1 MEKYFY
7 HGKNETDV
15 YLFHEGN
22 NNNLYK
28 FLGSHIYMD
37 DIGTYTRFLVWAP
50 NAKNVNL
57 VGDFN
62 NWNDYSLPLRK
73 LQDGEIWEICI
84 RNVKIFDS
92 YKYRIVTQDSE
103 VLYKAD
109 PFAFHSELRPK
120 TASKVYDIEG
130 YKWNDKK
137 WLKKREKADKFNSP
151 MSIYEI
157 NLSSW
162 RKHGENYLSYVQ
174 LSDELVAY
182 LKEMNY
188 THVEFMPLME
198 HPFDGS
204 WGYQLTGFFAAT
216 SRFGCPKDLM
226 YLIDKLHQ
234 NDIGVIM
241 DWVPA
246 HFCKDDF
253 GLRKFDGSNLFEKTD
268 QYLADND
275 QWGTLNFDFS
285 KKEVVNF
292 LISSALFWF
301 KYYHLDGLRVDA
313 VAYMIYLNFSG
324 KDIRNEDGGYENKEA
339 IEFIKKLNN
348 TIKQEFP
355 SVFVIAQESTAWPNV
370 TKPVKENGL
379 GFDFKWNMGW
389 MNDIIKYMK
398 MDPLFRKDH
407 HNLLTFSIM
416 YAFNENY
423 ILPFSHDEVV
433 HMKNSMIGK
442 MPGTYDQKFDQIRL
456 LYSCMFAHPGKKLL
470 FMGNDIGQFDE
481 WNEYKEI
488 TWEVLE
494 YEKHQKLKYFMK
506 DLNKFYLNN
515 DEFYDLDTSYSGFQ
529 WEDVNNTNESLII
542 FERINS
548 KNEKIICIFNFTPVR
563 RKKYPVGVDEYALYS
578 VVLNSSMKKYGGSLL
593 RNKPYYSKNKK
604 HNDRKFSITVDI
616 EPFSAIF
623 IKLNKLRCIN
633 KN

>member
-130 YKWNDKK
+130 YKWNDQK
-137 WLKKREKADKFNSP
+137 WLKKRETTDKFNSP

-174 LSDELVAY
+174 LSDELVSY

-355 SVFVIAQESTAWPNV
+355 SVFVIAEESTAWPNV

-456 LYSCMFAHPGKKLL
+456 LYSFMFAHPGKKLL

-616 EPFSAIF
+616 EPFSAMF

>member
-28 FLGSHIYMD
+28 FLGSHIYTD
-37 DIGTYTRFLVWAP
+37 DIGKYTRFLVWAP

-92 YKYRIVTQDSE
+92 YKYRIVTQDSD

-137 WLKKREKADKFNSP
+137 WLKKREKTDKFNSP

-162 RKHGENYLSYVQ
+162 RKHGENYLSYVL

-355 SVFVIAQESTAWPNV
+355 SVFVIAEESTAWPNV

-456 LYSCMFAHPGKKLL
+456 LYSFMFAHPGKKLL

-529 WEDVNNTNESLII
+529 WEDVNNANESLII

-616 EPFSAIF
+616 EPFSAMF

>member
-355 SVFVIAQESTAWPNV
+355 SVFVIAEESTAWPNV

-456 LYSCMFAHPGKKLL
+456 LYSFMFAHPGKKLL

-542 FERINS
+542 FFFFNS

>member
-28 FLGSHIYMD
+28 FLGSHIYTD

-92 YKYRIVTQDSE
+92 YKYRIVTQDSD

-137 WLKKREKADKFNSP
+137 WLKKREKTDKFNSP

-355 SVFVIAQESTAWPNV
+355 SVFVIAEESTVWPNV
-370 TKPVKENGL
+370 TKPVEENGL

-456 LYSCMFAHPGKKLL
+456 LYSFMFAHPGKKLL

>member
-28 FLGSHIYMD
+28 FLGSHIYTD

-92 YKYRIVTQDSE
+92 YKYRIVTQNSD

-137 WLKKREKADKFNSP
+137 WIKKREKTDKFNSP

-355 SVFVIAQESTAWPNV
+355 SVFVIAEESTAWPNV

-456 LYSCMFAHPGKKLL
+456 LYSFMFAHPGKKLL

-616 EPFSAIF
+616 EPFSAMF
-623 IKLNKLRCIN
+623 IKLNKIRCIN

>member
-7 HGKNETDV
+7 QGNNETDV

-28 FLGSHIYMD
+28 FLGSHIYSD
-37 DIGTYTRFLVWAP
+37 DLGTYTRFLVWAP
-50 NAKNVNL
+50 NAKHVNL

-62 NWNDYSLPLRK
+62 DWDNYSLPLQK
-73 LQDGEIWEICI
+73 LHDGEIWEICL
-84 RNVKIFDS
+84 RDVKIFDS

-137 WLKKREKADKFNSP
+137 WIKKREQTDRFHSP

-162 RKHGENYLSYVQ
+162 RKHGENYLSYIQ
-174 LSDELVAY
+174 LADELVDY

-246 HFCKDDF
+246 HFCRDDF
-253 GLRKFDGSNLFEKTD
+253 GLRKFDGSNLFEKSD

-313 VAYMIYLNFSG
+313 VAYMIYLNFAG
-324 KDIRNEDGGYENKEA
+324 KDIRNEDGSYENKEA
-339 IEFIKKLNN
+339 IEFIKKLNQ

-355 SVFVIAQESTAWPNV
+355 SAFVIAEESTSWPNV
-370 TKPVKENGL
+370 TKSVEENGL

-398 MDPLFRKDH
+398 MDPIFRKDH

-442 MPGTYDQKFDQIRL
+442 MPGTYDEKFDQIRL
-456 LYSCMFAHPGKKLL
+456 LYSFMFAHPGKKLL

-481 WNEYKEI
+481 WNEYKEV

-494 YEKHQKLKYFMK
+494 YEKHQKLKHFMK
-506 DLNKFYLNN
+506 DLNKFYIDN
-515 DEFYDLDTSYSGFQ
+515 DEFYDMDTSYSCFQ
-529 WEDVNNTNESLII
+529 WEDVNNANESLII

-548 KNEKIICIFNFTPVR
+548 KNEKIICIFNFTPVKR
-563 RKKYPVGVDEYALYS
+563 EKYPVGVDNYALYS
-578 VVLNSSMKKYGGSLL
+578 VVLNSSMKKYGGNLP
-593 RNKPYYSKNKK
+593 RNKPYYSKNVE

-616 EPFSAIF
+616 EPFSAMF
-623 IKLNKLRCIN
+623 IKLNKLRNIN
-633 KN
+633 KK

>member
-28 FLGSHIYMD
+28 FLGSHNYTD

-50 NAKNVNL
+50 NARNVNL

-92 YKYRIVTQDSE
+92 YKYRIVTQDSD

-137 WLKKREKADKFNSP
+137 WLKKREKTDKFNSP

-355 SVFVIAQESTAWPNV
+355 SVFVIAEESTAWPNV

-456 LYSCMFAHPGKKLL
+456 LYSFMFAHPGKKLL

-593 RNKPYYSKNKK
+593 RNKPYYSKNKE

-616 EPFSAIF
+616 EPFSAMF

>member
-28 FLGSHIYMD
+28 FLGSHIYTD

-137 WLKKREKADKFNSP
+137 WLKKREKTDKFNSP

-355 SVFVIAQESTAWPNV
+355 SVFVIAEESTAWPNV
-370 TKPVKENGL
+370 TKPVEENGL

-456 LYSCMFAHPGKKLL
+456 LYSFMFAHPGKKLL

-616 EPFSAIF
+616 EPFSAMF

>member
-1 MEKYFY
+1 MEKFFY
-7 HGKNETDV
+7 LGNNETDV

-28 FLGSHIYMD
+28 FLGSHIYSD
-37 DIGTYTRFLVWAP
+37 DIGTFTRFLVWAP
-50 NAKNVNL
+50 NAKYVNL

-62 NWNDYSLPLRK
+62 DWDDYSLPLQK
-73 LQDGEIWEICI
+73 LHDEEIWEICL
-84 RNVKIFDS
+84 RDVKIFDS

-103 VLYKAD
+103 VLYKSD

-120 TASKVYDIEG
+120 TASKVYEIEG
-130 YKWNDKK
+130 YQWNDEK
-137 WLKKREKADKFNSP
+137 WIKKRKDTDKFHSP

-162 RKHGENYLSYVQ
+162 RKHGENYLSYIQ
-174 LSDELVAY
+174 LADELVAY

-234 NDIGVIM
+234 NNIGVIM

-246 HFCKDDF
+246 HFCRDDF
-253 GLRKFDGSNLFEKTD
+253 GLRKFDGSNLFEKSD

-292 LISSALFWF
+292 LVSSALFWF

-324 KDIRNEDGGYENKEA
+324 KDIRNEDGSYENKEA
-339 IEFIKKLNN
+339 IEFIKKLNQ
-348 TIKQEFP
+348 TIKQEYP
-355 SVFVIAQESTAWPNV
+355 SAFVIAEESTSWPNV
-370 TKPVKENGL
+370 TKSVEENGL

-398 MDPLFRKDH
+398 MDPIFRKDH

-416 YAFNENY
+416 YAFNESY

-442 MPGTYDQKFDQIRL
+442 MPGTYDEKFDQIRL
-456 LYSCMFAHPGKKLL
+456 LYSFMFAHPGKKLL

-481 WNEYKEI
+481 WNEYKEV

-506 DLNKFYLNN
+506 DLNKFYIDN
-515 DEFYDLDTSYSGFQ
+515 DEFYDMDTSYSGFQ
-529 WEDVNNTNESLII
+529 WEDVNNANESLII

-548 KNEKIICIFNFTPVR
+548 KNEKIICIFNFTPVKR
-563 RKKYPVGVDEYALYS
+563 EKYPVGVDNYALYS
-578 VVLNSSMKKYGGSLL
+578 VVLNSSMKKYGGNLP
-593 RNKPYYSKNKK
+593 RNKPYYSKNVE

-616 EPFSAIF
+616 EPFSAMF
-623 IKLNKLRCIN
+623 IKLNKLRNIN
-633 KN
+633 KK

>member
-28 FLGSHIYMD
+28 FLGSHIYTD
-37 DIGTYTRFLVWAP
+37 DIGKYTRFLVWAP

-137 WLKKREKADKFNSP
+137 WLKKREKTDKFNSP

-162 RKHGENYLSYVQ
+162 RKHGENYLSYVL

-355 SVFVIAQESTAWPNV
+355 SVFVIAEESTAWPNV

-456 LYSCMFAHPGKKLL
+456 LYSFMFAHPGKKLL

-529 WEDVNNTNESLII
+529 WEDVNNANESLII

-593 RNKPYYSKNKK
+593 RNKPYYSKNKE

-616 EPFSAIF
+616 EPFSAMF

>member
-28 FLGSHIYMD
+28 FLGSHIYTD
-37 DIGTYTRFLVWAP
+37 DIGKYTRFLVWAP

-92 YKYRIVTQDSE
+92 YKYRIVTQDSD

-137 WLKKREKADKFNSP
+137 WLKKREKTDKFNSP

-162 RKHGENYLSYVQ
+162 RKHGENYLSYVL

-355 SVFVIAQESTAWPNV
+355 SVFVIAEESTAWPNV

-398 MDPLFRKDH
+398 MDPLYRKDH

-456 LYSCMFAHPGKKLL
+456 LYSFMFAHPGKKLL

-529 WEDVNNTNESLII
+529 WEDVNNANESLII

-593 RNKPYYSKNKK
+593 RNKPYYSKNKE

-616 EPFSAIF
+616 EPFSAMF

>member
-355 SVFVIAQESTAWPNV
+355 SVFVIAEESTAWPNV

-456 LYSCMFAHPGKKLL
+456 LYSFMFAHPGKKLL

-563 RKKYPVGVDEYALYS
+563 RKKYQVGVDEYALYS

>member
-28 FLGSHIYMD
+28 FLGSHIYTD

-92 YKYRIVTQDSE
+92 YKYRIVNQDSD

-137 WLKKREKADKFNSP
+137 WLKKREKTDKFNSP

-313 VAYMIYLNFSG
+313 VAYMIYLSFSG

-355 SVFVIAQESTAWPNV
+355 SVFVIAEESTAWPNV
-370 TKPVKENGL
+370 TKPVEENGL

-398 MDPLFRKDH
+398 MDPIFRKDH

-456 LYSCMFAHPGKKLL
+456 LYSFMFAHPGKKLL

-593 RNKPYYSKNKK
+593 RNKPYYSKNKE

-616 EPFSAIF
+616 EPFSAMF

>member
-28 FLGSHIYMD
+28 FLGSHIYTD

-130 YKWNDKK
+130 YKWNDQK
-137 WLKKREKADKFNSP
+137 WLKKRETTDKFNSP

-174 LSDELVAY
+174 LSDELVSY

-348 TIKQEFP
+348 TIKHEFP
-355 SVFVIAQESTAWPNV
+355 SVFVIAEESTAWPNV

-456 LYSCMFAHPGKKLL
+456 LYSFMFAHPGKKLL

-563 RKKYPVGVDEYALYS
+563 RKKYRVGVDEYALYS

-593 RNKPYYSKNKK
+593 RNKPYYSKNKE

-616 EPFSAIF
+616 EPFSAMF

>member
-28 FLGSHIYMD
+28 FLGSHIYTD

-92 YKYRIVTQDSE
+92 YKYRIVNQDSD

-137 WLKKREKADKFNSP
+137 WLKKREKTDKFNSP

-355 SVFVIAQESTAWPNV
+355 SVFVIAEESTAWPNV

-456 LYSCMFAHPGKKLL
+456 LYSFMFAHPGKKLL

-529 WEDVNNTNESLII
+529 WEDVNNANESLII

-593 RNKPYYSKNKK
+593 RNKPYYSKNKE
-604 HNDRKFSITVDI
+604 HNNRKFSITVDI
-616 EPFSAIF
+616 EPFSAMF

>member
-28 FLGSHIYMD
+28 FLGSHVYTD

-92 YKYRIVTQDSE
+92 YKYRIVTQDSD

-157 NLSSW
+157 NFSSW

-355 SVFVIAQESTAWPNV
+355 SVFVIAEESTAWPNV

-389 MNDIIKYMK
+389 MNDILKYMK
-398 MDPLFRKDH
+398 MDPLFRKDQ

-456 LYSCMFAHPGKKLL
+456 LYSFMFAHPGKKLL

-593 RNKPYYSKNKK
+593 RNKPYYSKNKE

-616 EPFSAIF
+616 EPFSAMF

>member
-28 FLGSHIYMD
+28 FLGSHIYTD
-37 DIGTYTRFLVWAP
+37 DIGKYTRFLVWAP

-92 YKYRIVTQDSE
+92 YKYRIVTQDSD

-137 WLKKREKADKFNSP
+137 WLKKREKTDKFNSP

-162 RKHGENYLSYVQ
+162 RKHGENYLSYVL

-355 SVFVIAQESTAWPNV
+355 SVFVIAEESTAWPNV
-370 TKPVKENGL
+370 TKPLEENGL

-456 LYSCMFAHPGKKLL
+456 LYSFMFAHPGKKLL

-529 WEDVNNTNESLII
+529 WEDVNNANESLII

-593 RNKPYYSKNKK
+593 RNKPYYSKNKE
-604 HNDRKFSITVDI
+604 HNNRKFSITVDI
-616 EPFSAIF
+616 EPFSAMF

>member
-28 FLGSHIYMD
+28 FLGSHIYTD

-355 SVFVIAQESTAWPNV
+355 SVFVIAEESTAWPNV

-456 LYSCMFAHPGKKLL
+456 LYSFMFAHPGKKLL

-616 EPFSAIF
+616 EPFSAMF

>member
-28 FLGSHIYMD
+28 FLGSHIYTD

-50 NAKNVNL
+50 NAKHVNL
-57 VGDFN
+57 IGDFN
-62 NWNDYSLPLRK
+62 DWNDYSLPLRK
-73 LQDGEIWEICI
+73 LQDEQIWEICL

-92 YKYRIVTQDSE
+92 YKYRIVTQDSD

-137 WLKKREKADKFNSP
+137 WLKKREKTDKFNSP

-275 QWGTLNFDFS
+275 QWGTLNFDLS

-355 SVFVIAQESTAWPNV
+355 SVFVIAEESTAWPNV
-370 TKPVKENGL
+370 TRPVEENGL

-398 MDPLFRKDH
+398 MDPLLRKDH
-407 HNLLTFSIM
+407 HNLLTFLIM

-456 LYSCMFAHPGKKLL
+456 LYSFMFAHPGKKLL

-529 WEDVNNTNESLII
+529 WEDVNNANESLII
-542 FERINS
+542 FERVNS

-578 VVLNSSMKKYGGSLL
+578 VVLNSSMKKYGGSLI
-593 RNKPYYSKNKK
+593 RNKPYYSKNKE
-604 HNDRKFSITVDI
+604 HNNRKFSITVDI
-616 EPFSAIF
+616 EPFSAMF

-633 KN
+633 KK

>member
-28 FLGSHIYMD
+28 FLGSHIYTD

-92 YKYRIVTQDSE
+92 YKYRIVTQDSD

-137 WLKKREKADKFNSP
+137 WLKKREKTDKFNSP

-162 RKHGENYLSYVQ
+162 RKHGENYLSYVL

-355 SVFVIAQESTAWPNV
+355 SVFVIAEESTAWPNV

-456 LYSCMFAHPGKKLL
+456 LYSFMFAHPGKKLL

-529 WEDVNNTNESLII
+529 WEDVNNANESLII

-593 RNKPYYSKNKK
+593 RNKPYYSKNKE

-616 EPFSAIF
+616 EPFSAMF

>member
-28 FLGSHIYMD
+28 FLGSHIYTD

-92 YKYRIVTQDSE
+92 YKYRIVTQDSD

-137 WLKKREKADKFNSP
+137 WLKKREKTDKFNSP

-339 IEFIKKLNN
+339 IEFIKKLNY

-355 SVFVIAQESTAWPNV
+355 SVFVIAEESTAWPNV
-370 TKPVKENGL
+370 TKPVEENGL

-456 LYSCMFAHPGKKLL
+456 LYSFMFAHPGKKLL

-515 DEFYDLDTSYSGFQ
+515 DEFYDLDTSYFGFQ
-529 WEDVNNTNESLII
+529 WEDVNNANESLII

-593 RNKPYYSKNKK
+593 RNKPYYSKNKE

-616 EPFSAIF
+616 EPFSAMF

>member
-92 YKYRIVTQDSE
+92 YKYRIVTQDSD

-174 LSDELVAY
+174 LSDELVSY

-355 SVFVIAQESTAWPNV
+355 SVFVIAEESTAWPNV

-456 LYSCMFAHPGKKLL
+456 LYSFMFAHPGKKLL

-529 WEDVNNTNESLII
+529 WEDVNNANESLII

-593 RNKPYYSKNKK
+593 RNKPYYSKNKE

-616 EPFSAIF
+616 EPFSAMF

>member
-7 HGKNETDV
+7 QGNNETDV

-28 FLGSHIYMD
+28 FLGSHIYSD
-37 DIGTYTRFLVWAP
+37 DLGTYTRFLVWAP
-50 NAKNVNL
+50 NAKHVNL

-62 NWNDYSLPLRK
+62 DWDNYSLPLQK
-73 LQDGEIWEICI
+73 LHDGEIWEICL
-84 RNVKIFDS
+84 RYVKIFDS

-137 WLKKREKADKFNSP
+137 WIKKREQTDRFHSP

-162 RKHGENYLSYVQ
+162 RKHGENYLSYIQ
-174 LSDELVAY
+174 LADELVDY

-246 HFCKDDF
+246 HFCRDDF
-253 GLRKFDGSNLFEKTD
+253 GLRKFDGSNLFEKSD

-313 VAYMIYLNFSG
+313 VAYMIYLNFAG
-324 KDIRNEDGGYENKEA
+324 KDIRNEDGSYENKEA
-339 IEFIKKLNN
+339 IEFIKKLNQ

-355 SVFVIAQESTAWPNV
+355 SAFVIAEESTSWPNV
-370 TKPVKENGL
+370 TKSVEENGL

-398 MDPLFRKDH
+398 MDPIFRKDH

-442 MPGTYDQKFDQIRL
+442 MPGTYDEKFDQIRL
-456 LYSCMFAHPGKKLL
+456 LYSFMFAHPGKKLL

-481 WNEYKEI
+481 WNEYKEV

-494 YEKHQKLKYFMK
+494 YEKHQKLKHFMK
-506 DLNKFYLNN
+506 DLNKFYIDN
-515 DEFYDLDTSYSGFQ
+515 DEFYDMDTSYSCFQ
-529 WEDVNNTNESLII
+529 WEDVNNANESLII

-548 KNEKIICIFNFTPVR
+548 KNEKIICIFNFTPVKR
-563 RKKYPVGVDEYALYS
+563 EKYPVGVDNYALYS
-578 VVLNSSMKKYGGSLL
+578 VVLNSSMKKYGGNLP
-593 RNKPYYSKNKK
+593 RNKPYYSKNVE

-616 EPFSAIF
+616 EPFSAMF
-623 IKLNKLRCIN
+623 IKLNKLRNIN
-633 KN
+633 KK

>member
-355 SVFVIAQESTAWPNV
+355 SVFVIAEESTAWPNV

-456 LYSCMFAHPGKKLL
+456 LYSFMFAHPGKKLL

-593 RNKPYYSKNKK
+593 RNKPYYSKNKE

-616 EPFSAIF
+616 EPFSAMF

>member
-28 FLGSHIYMD
+28 FLGSHVYTD

-92 YKYRIVTQDSE
+92 YKYRIVTQDSD

-355 SVFVIAQESTAWPNV
+355 SVFVIAEESTAWPNV
-370 TKPVKENGL
+370 TKPVEESGL

-456 LYSCMFAHPGKKLL
+456 LYSFMFAHPGKKLL

-593 RNKPYYSKNKK
+593 RNKPYYSKNKE

>member
-28 FLGSHIYMD
+28 FLGSHIYTD

-73 LQDGEIWEICI
+73 LKDGKIWEICI

-355 SVFVIAQESTAWPNV
+355 SVFVIAEESTAWPNV

-456 LYSCMFAHPGKKLL
+456 LYSFMFAHPGKKLL

-529 WEDVNNTNESLII
+529 WEDVNNANESLII

-616 EPFSAIF
+616 EPFSAMF

>member
-7 HGKNETDV
+7 QGNNETDV

-28 FLGSHIYMD
+28 FLGSHIYSD
-37 DIGTYTRFLVWAP
+37 DLGTYTRFLVWAP
-50 NAKNVNL
+50 NAKHVNL

-62 NWNDYSLPLRK
+62 DWDNYSLPLQK
-73 LQDGEIWEICI
+73 LHDGEIWEICL
-84 RNVKIFDS
+84 RDVKIFDS

-120 TASKVYDIEG
+120 TASKVYDIEC

-137 WLKKREKADKFNSP
+137 WIKKREQTDRFHSP

-162 RKHGENYLSYVQ
+162 RKHGENYLSYIQ
-174 LSDELVAY
+174 LADELVDY

-246 HFCKDDF
+246 HFCRDDF
-253 GLRKFDGSNLFEKTD
+253 GLRKFDGSNLFEKSD

-313 VAYMIYLNFSG
+313 VAYMIYLNFAG
-324 KDIRNEDGGYENKEA
+324 KDIRNEDGSYENKEA
-339 IEFIKKLNN
+339 IEFIKKLNQ

-355 SVFVIAQESTAWPNV
+355 SAFVIAEESTSWPNV
-370 TKPVKENGL
+370 TKSVEENGL

-398 MDPLFRKDH
+398 MDPIFRKDH

-416 YAFNENY
+416 YAFNEK
-423 ILPFSHDEVV
+423 V
-433 HMKNSMIGK
+433 
-442 MPGTYDQKFDQIRL
+442 
-456 LYSCMFAHPGKKLL
+456 
-470 FMGNDIGQFDE
+470 
-481 WNEYKEI
+481 
-488 TWEVLE
+488 
-494 YEKHQKLKYFMK
+494 
-506 DLNKFYLNN
+506 
-515 DEFYDLDTSYSGFQ
+515 
-529 WEDVNNTNESLII
+529 
-542 FERINS
+542 
-548 KNEKIICIFNFTPVR
+548 
-563 RKKYPVGVDEYALYS
+563 
-578 VVLNSSMKKYGGSLL
+578 
-593 RNKPYYSKNKK
+593 
-604 HNDRKFSITVDI
+604 
-616 EPFSAIF
+616 
-623 IKLNKLRCIN
+623 NKLRWSF
-633 KN
+633 

>member
-7 HGKNETDV
+7 QGNNETDV

-28 FLGSHIYMD
+28 FLGSHIYSD
-37 DIGTYTRFLVWAP
+37 DLGTHTRFLVWAP
-50 NAKNVNL
+50 NAKHVNL

-62 NWNDYSLPLRK
+62 DWDDYSLPLQK
-73 LQDGEIWEICI
+73 LHDGEIWEICL
-84 RNVKIFDS
+84 RDVKIFDS

-130 YKWNDKK
+130 YTWNDKK
-137 WLKKREKADKFNSP
+137 WLKKREKTDRFHSP

-162 RKHGENYLSYVQ
+162 RKHGENYLSYIQ
-174 LSDELVAY
+174 LADELVAY

-246 HFCKDDF
+246 HFCRDDF
-253 GLRKFDGSNLFEKTD
+253 GLRKFDGSNLFEKSD

-313 VAYMIYLNFSG
+313 VAYMIYLNFAG
-324 KDIRNEDGGYENKEA
+324 KDIRNEDGSYENKEA
-339 IEFIKKLNN
+339 IEFIKKLNQ
-348 TIKQEFP
+348 TIKQEYP
-355 SVFVIAQESTAWPNV
+355 SAFVIAEESTSWPNV
-370 TKPVKENGL
+370 TKSVEENGL

-398 MDPLFRKDH
+398 MDPIFRKDH

-442 MPGTYDQKFDQIRL
+442 MPGTYDEKFDQIRL
-456 LYSCMFAHPGKKLL
+456 LYSFMFAHPGKKLL

-481 WNEYKEI
+481 WNEYKEV

-494 YEKHQKLKYFMK
+494 YEKHQKLKHFMK
-506 DLNKFYLNN
+506 DLNKFYIDN
-515 DEFYDLDTSYSGFQ
+515 DEFYDMDTSYSGFQ
-529 WEDVNNTNESLII
+529 WEDVNNANESLII

-548 KNEKIICIFNFTPVR
+548 KNEKIICIFNFTPVKR
-563 RKKYPVGVDEYALYS
+563 EKYPVGVDNYALYS
-578 VVLNSSMKKYGGSLL
+578 VVLNSSMKKYGGNLP
-593 RNKPYYSKNKK
+593 RNKPYYSKNIE

-616 EPFSAIF
+616 EPFSAMF
-623 IKLNKLRCIN
+623 IKLNKLRNIN
-633 KN
+633 KK

>member
-28 FLGSHIYMD
+28 FLGSHVYTD

-92 YKYRIVTQDSE
+92 YKYRIVTQDSD

-355 SVFVIAQESTAWPNV
+355 SVFVIAEESTAWPNV
-370 TKPVKENGL
+370 TKPVEESGL

-456 LYSCMFAHPGKKLL
+456 LYSFMFAHPGKKLL

-593 RNKPYYSKNKK
+593 RNKPYYSKNKE

-616 EPFSAIF
+616 EPFSAMF

>member
-28 FLGSHIYMD
+28 FLGSHIYTD

-92 YKYRIVTQDSE
+92 YKYRIVTQDSD

-137 WLKKREKADKFNSP
+137 WLKKREKTDKFNSP

-355 SVFVIAQESTAWPNV
+355 SVFVIAEESTAWPNV
-370 TKPVKENGL
+370 TKPVEENGL

-456 LYSCMFAHPGKKLL
+456 LYSFMFAHPGKKLL

>member
-28 FLGSHIYMD
+28 FLGSHIYTD

-92 YKYRIVTQDSE
+92 YKYRIVTQDSD

-137 WLKKREKADKFNSP
+137 WLKKRERTDKFNSP

-253 GLRKFDGSNLFEKTD
+253 GLRKFDGSNLFENTD

-324 KDIRNEDGGYENKEA
+324 KDIRNENGGYENKEA

-348 TIKQEFP
+348 TIKHEFP
-355 SVFVIAQESTAWPNV
+355 SVFVIAEESTAWPNV
-370 TKPVKENGL
+370 TKPVEENGL

-442 MPGTYDQKFDQIRL
+442 MPGTYVQKFDQIRL
-456 LYSCMFAHPGKKLL
+456 LYSFMFAHPGKKLL

-529 WEDVNNTNESLII
+529 WEDVNNANESLII

-563 RKKYPVGVDEYALYS
+563 RKKYRVGVDEYALYS

-593 RNKPYYSKNKK
+593 RNKPYYSKNKE

-616 EPFSAIF
+616 EPFSAMF